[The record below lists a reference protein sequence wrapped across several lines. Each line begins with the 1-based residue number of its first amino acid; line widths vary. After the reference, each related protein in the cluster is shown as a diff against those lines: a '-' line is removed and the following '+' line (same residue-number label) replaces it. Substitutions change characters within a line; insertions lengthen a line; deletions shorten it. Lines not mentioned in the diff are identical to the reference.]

1 MDKCPKC
8 GHREIKCEHID
19 CDNEAVYEAW
29 FRVRD
34 GFGIP
39 TGLIQKRVVCESCAK
54 LSIAGEKKNSSVT

>member
-8 GHREIKCEHID
+8 GYQEILCDDPGCER
-19 CDNEAVYEAW
+19 EAVYEAW

-39 TGLIQKRVVCESCAK
+39 TGLIQRRLCCKVHAQYSIVREGEDAK
-54 LSIAGEKKNSSVT
+54 V